1 MVFPSKVDTWLVVLL
16 ACVVAGVFGVIFF
29 VTQHTPAPPPK
40 VMIVVPFLV
49 FGIILWS
56 FRSTY
61 YTVEGSTLIVKSA
74 FMTWRI
80 DIHHI
85 DEITPTRNPMS
96 SPALSL
102 DRLELRYREEGRSRT
117 MLVSPSEKRRF
128 VEALRA
134 VSPAIRYH
142 PQTHEN
148 R

>member
-16 ACVVAGVFGVIFF
+16 AGVVGGVSTVIFF
-29 VTQHTPAPPPK
+29 VTRNTPAPPPK
-40 VMIVVPFLV
+40 VMIVVPFLI
-49 FGIILWS
+49 FGVILWS

-61 YTVEGSTLIVKSA
+61 YVVEGTTLIVKSA

-85 DEITPTRNPMS
+85 DEVTPTRNPMA

-102 DRLELRYREEGRSRT
+102 DRLELRYREQGRSRT
-117 MLVSPSEKRRF
+117 ILVSPREKRRF
-128 VEALRA
+128 LEALRA
-134 VSPAIRYH
+134 ASPAIRYH
-142 PQTHEN
+142 PQTHAY

>member
-1 MVFPSKVDTWLVVLL
+1 MKFPSKVDTWLVVLL

-29 VTQHTPAPPPK
+29 VTQHTPTPAPK
-40 VMIVVPFLV
+40 FVIFVPFLI
-49 FGIILWS
+49 FGVILWS
-56 FRSTY
+56 FKSTY
-61 YTVEGSTLIVKSA
+61 YVIEGSTLTVKSA
-74 FMTWRI
+74 FMKWRI

-102 DRLELRYREEGRSRT
+102 DRLELRYREQGRSRT
-117 MLVSPSEKRRF
+117 ILVSPSEKGRF
-128 VEALRA
+128 LEALRA
-134 VSPAIRYH
+134 VSPTIRYH